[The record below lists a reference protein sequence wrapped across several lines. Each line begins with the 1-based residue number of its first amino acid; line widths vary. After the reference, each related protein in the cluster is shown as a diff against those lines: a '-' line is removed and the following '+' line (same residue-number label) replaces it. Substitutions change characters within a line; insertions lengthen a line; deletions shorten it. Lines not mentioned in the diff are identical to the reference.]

1 MRLIISSAGS
11 QHIKAGA
18 MHMHMCLCMHMLQ
31 GRSFIDPSV
40 RKRGTNVGAGTDT
53 RPRGSSLQGLPRL
66 TMRLPEDRTNI
77 VVNHEGRAQVQ
88 CAVHPSFLLGSDRC
102 ACCGRIGGS
111 GHTSIGES
119 ESDRV

>member
-40 RKRGTNVGAGTDT
+40 RKRGTNWRTRDEHAASRELSAGVA
-53 RPRGSSLQGLPRL
+53 PL

-77 VVNHEGRAQVQ
+77 VVNGEGRAQVQ

-102 ACCGRIGGS
+102 ACCGIGGS

>member
-11 QHIKAGA
+11 QHKAGA

-77 VVNHEGRAQVQ
+77 VVNGEPKYSAQSIRPFCSVQIGVRAVLASAALATPQSVKVRWQ
-88 CAVHPSFLLGSDRC
+88 
-102 ACCGRIGGS
+102 
-111 GHTSIGES
+111 TQ
-119 ESDRV
+119 

>member
-77 VVNHEGRAQVQ
+77 VVNGEPKYSAQSIRPFCSVQIGVRAVLASAALATPQSVK
-88 CAVHPSFLLGSDRC
+88 V
-102 ACCGRIGGS
+102 
-111 GHTSIGES
+111 
-119 ESDRV
+119 RVAECE